1 VLTLASSTPE
11 RGVVQP
17 VLTLA
22 SSTLS
27 VPMRDDQ
34 PVSEAAAQAG
44 LAHVATASFLASRVV
59 PTGGYAVA
67 LAGGVALARAAQV
80 AGMRTGY
87 GASLAAMLQ
96 AIAVLG
102 PSRVSVPLTQALSA
116 PLLGRLHVRESR
128 LATQIGV
135 CAAIRAID
143 QAVLTLFYIWIITGG
158 VDAYAATYDA
168 IAGRIPG
175 VPDGPVAALAATA
188 LVLVAWTVFAS
199 VVQVLVYRAALRG
212 WPAGAGA
219 DAGATLGGWPS
230 RAGADVGAPLAGGRA
245 LAAVAGA
252 DDDLPAPR
260 PRYDPRAVALA
271 SVVAFCV
278 LVATTAWLVLGAV
291 AAWLAIAWATARADR
306 SPLRA
311 GLALAALLAFG
322 ALVFGLIGGAGLN
335 LTLQRTVRAGL
346 LVLVATWLRAAA
358 GEDGMREVARRSL
371 RFARR
376 VPAMGEAS
384 EILDR
389 LGAGGALGASGRAL
403 VAEVRHVP
411 RAPSALAA
419 AVLRWVAT
427 EAARFRASLPAP
439 ASASDRLRAAWRDR
453 VLVAAVIAA
462 VAGAVVAG

>member
-1 VLTLASSTPE
+1 
-11 RGVVQP
+11 
-17 VLTLA
+17 
-22 SSTLS
+22 
-27 VPMRDDQ
+27 MRRC
-34 PVSEAAAQAG
+34 V
-44 LAHVATASFLASRVV
+44 
-59 PTGGYAVA
+59 GG
-67 LAGGVALARAAQV
+67 R
-80 AGMRTGY
+80 R
-87 GASLAAMLQ
+87 
-96 AIAVLG
+96 
-102 PSRVSVPLTQALSA
+102 
-116 PLLGRLHVRESR
+116 
-128 LATQIGV
+128 
-135 CAAIRAID
+135 
-143 QAVLTLFYIWIITGG
+143 
-158 VDAYAATYDA
+158 
-168 IAGRIPG
+168 
-175 VPDGPVAALAATA
+175 
-188 LVLVAWTVFAS
+188 
-199 VVQVLVYRAALRG
+199 
-212 WPAGAGA
+212 GA
-219 DAGATLGGWPS
+219 DAGA
-230 RAGADVGAPLAGGRA
+230 APLAGGRA
-245 LAAVAGA
+245 VAAVAGA
-252 DDDLPAPR
+252 EGGQPAPPR

-322 ALVFGLIGGAGLN
+322 ALVFGLIGGAGLD

-358 GEDGMREVARRSL
+358 GEDGLREVARRSL

-419 AVLRWVAT
+419 AVLRWVAM
-427 EAARFRASLPAP
+427 EAARFRAASPAP
-439 ASASDRLRAAWRDR
+439 APYRLRAAWGDR
-453 VLVAAVIAA
+453 ALVAAVIAA

>member
-1 VLTLASSTPE
+1 
-11 RGVVQP
+11 
-17 VLTLA
+17 
-22 SSTLS
+22 
-27 VPMRDDQ
+27 MRDHQ
-34 PVSEAAAQAG
+34 PASEAAAQAG

-67 LAGGVALARAAQV
+67 LAGGVALARAAQA
-80 AGMRTGY
+80 AGMRAGY

-116 PLLGRLHVRESR
+116 PLLGRLHVRGSR
-128 LATQIGV
+128 LATQIGM

-143 QAVLTLFYIWIITGG
+143 QVVLTLFYIWIITGG

-175 VPDGPVAALAATA
+175 VPGGPVAALAATA

-212 WPAGAGA
+212 WPAGTGPGA
-219 DAGATLGGWPS
+219 
-230 RAGADVGAPLAGGRA
+230 APLTGRRTI
-245 LAAVAGA
+245 AVDAGA
-252 DDDLPAPR
+252 DDRSARPD

-291 AAWLAIAWATARADR
+291 AAWLTIAWATARADR
-306 SPLRA
+306 SPVRA

-322 ALVFGLIGGAGLN
+322 ALVFGLIGGAGLD

-411 RAPSALAA
+411 RRPNALAA

-427 EAARFRASLPAP
+427 EAARFRAAIPAP
-439 ASASDRLRAAWRDR
+439 APDRLRAAWRDR
-453 VLVAAVIAA
+453 ALVAAVIAA